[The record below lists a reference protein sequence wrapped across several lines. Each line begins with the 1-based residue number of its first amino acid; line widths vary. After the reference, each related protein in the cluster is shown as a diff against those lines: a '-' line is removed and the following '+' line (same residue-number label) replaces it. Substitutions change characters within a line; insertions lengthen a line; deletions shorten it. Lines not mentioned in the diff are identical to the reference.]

1 MKHFKRLGSS
11 HKACSGSGKAKR
23 PRVDGGHKNTK
34 IAICLECFEAKKTKF
49 WLSRYNQSTVKD
61 HIRTTHKGS
70 ISADRIV
77 HEDAIG
83 GKDAMNEYEH
93 QTKSRYYKMRMY
105 QHINKIIILQY
116 ISLQNLSNILL
127 KNAYELYQ
135 ISRYMRSITPR
146 ITRKMLSIIWEL
158 NKKLN

>member
-11 HKACSGSGKAKR
+11 HKACSSSGKAKR

-70 ISADRIV
+70 ISAARIV
-77 HEDAIG
+77 PEDAIG
-83 GKDAMNEYEH
+83 AKDAMNEYER
-93 QTKSRYYKMRMY
+93 QTKSRY
-105 QHINKIIILQY
+105 
-116 ISLQNLSNILL
+116 
-127 KNAYELYQ
+127 
-135 ISRYMRSITPR
+135 
-146 ITRKMLSIIWEL
+146 
-158 NKKLN
+158 